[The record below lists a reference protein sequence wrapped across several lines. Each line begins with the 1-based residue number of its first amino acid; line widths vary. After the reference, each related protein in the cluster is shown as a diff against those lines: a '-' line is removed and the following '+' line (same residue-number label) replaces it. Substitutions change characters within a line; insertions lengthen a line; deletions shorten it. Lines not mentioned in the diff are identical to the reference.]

1 MNRFSDHPGNA
12 SSRRATARATK
23 TMVRWV
29 AQRPLDSG
37 VAILVV
43 DPPLAAGA
51 GRAGV
56 GRGGQDLPIL
66 GHLTGV
72 VGEPLVHHVG
82 DLGDA
87 GAEDVGSNSTRAL
100 APRSA
105 ARAQAA
111 ASCWRK
117 AGSV

>member
-1 MNRFSDHPGNA
+1 
-12 SSRRATARATK
+12 
-23 TMVRWV
+23 MVRWV

-56 GRGGQDLPIL
+56 GRGGEDLPIL
-66 GHLTGV
+66 GHLPGV
-72 VGEPLVHHVG
+72 VSEPPVHHVG

-87 GAEDVGSNSTRAL
+87 GPEDERQTGVLDGITVLMAEHSRINHHGDVGEL
-100 APRSA
+100 LGGP
-105 ARAQAA
+105 
-111 ASCWRK
+111 K
-117 AGSV
+117 A